1 MFALA
6 FGQPLPGGLA
16 VQAPTAAEHSSTRAG
31 SVLWS
36 RDDVQPTFSASRFY
50 FILPTRPAETLAQRA
65 TTKDARRI
73 HVVSPP
79 GYCGRFRKKKKKKKV
94 LKMATFKD
102 VCSFGYLFFNWDL
115 LQRLLEDANRAE
127 QSGNLP
133 LSDRTAAGL
142 RLNLHSQPAKQS
154 KRRVCLRSL
163 SLPVRMFEPGGG
175 AASLLRKRRHF

>member
-1 MFALA
+1 MRWLL
-6 FGQPLPGGLA
+6 GSRCREVWPCRPQPLPNTRPHG
-16 VQAPTAAEHSSTRAG
+16 QDQSSGHEMTR
-31 SVLWS
+31 SQHFLLLV
-36 RDDVQPTFSASRFY
+36 
-50 FILPTRPAETLAQRA
+50 FILFCQLVQLKPWRSAPQQRMLVEFMSFHLLVIVG
-65 TTKDARRI
+65 DLERR
-73 HVVSPP
+73 
-79 GYCGRFRKKKKKKKV
+79 KKKKV